1 MYYLGKVEFITT
13 IDTKNGTREKKSRV
27 QYLVNAMSCT
37 EAEAR
42 IVENL
47 KDSVSDYEIKR
58 VQQSKIIEVFEPK
71 QS

>member
-1 MYYLGKVEFITT
+1 MYYLGKVEFITVV
-13 IDTKNGTREKKSRV
+13 DTKNGTREKKSRV
-27 QYLVNAMSCT
+27 QYLVDAMSCT

-47 KDSVSDYEIKR
+47 KDSVSDYEIKG
-58 VQQSKIIEVFEPK
+58 VQQSKIIEVFAPK

>member
-27 QYLVNAMSCT
+27 QYLVDAMSCT

-47 KDSVSDYEIKR
+47 KDSVSDYEIKG
-58 VQQSKIIEVFEPK
+58 VQQSKIIEVFEHK
-71 QS
+71 A

>member
-1 MYYLGKVEFITT
+1 MYYLGKVEFITV
-13 IDTKNGTREKKSRV
+13 IDTKNGTKEKKSRV
-27 QYLVNAMSCT
+27 QYLVDAMSCT

-47 KDSVSDYEIKR
+47 KDSINDYEIKS
-58 VQQSKIIEVFEPK
+58 VSQSKILEVFEPK

>member
-1 MYYLGKVEFITT
+1 MYYLGKVEFITV

-27 QYLVNAMSCT
+27 QYLVDAMSCT

-47 KDSVSDYEIKR
+47 KDSINDYEIKS
-58 VQQSKIIEVFEPK
+58 VSQSKILEVFEPK

>member
-37 EAEAR
+37 EAEAK
-42 IVENL
+42 IVDNL
-47 KDSVSDYEIKR
+47 KDSVSDYEIKS
-58 VQQSKIIEVFEPK
+58 VSQSKIIEVFEHK
-71 QS
+71 A

>member
-1 MYYLGKVEFITT
+1 MYYLGKVEFINVV
-13 IDTKNGTREKKSRV
+13 DTKNGTRENKSRV
-27 QYLVNAMSCT
+27 QYLVDAMSCT

-47 KDSVSDYEIKR
+47 KDSVNDYEIKG
-58 VQQSKIIEVFEPK
+58 VQQSKIIEVFETK

>member
-1 MYYLGKVEFITT
+1 MYSLGKVEFITVV
-13 IDTKNGTREKKSRV
+13 DTKNGTREKKSRV
-27 QYLVNAMSCT
+27 QYLVDAMSCT

-47 KDSVSDYEIKR
+47 KDSVNDYEIKG
-58 VQQSKIIEVFEPK
+58 VQQSKIIEVFESK

>member
-1 MYYLGKVEFITT
+1 MYYLGKVEFITVV
-13 IDTKNGTREKKSRV
+13 DTKNGTREKKSRV
-27 QYLVNAMSCT
+27 QYLVDAMSCT

-47 KDSVSDYEIKR
+47 KDSVNDYEIKG

>member
-1 MYYLGKVEFITT
+1 MYYLGKVEFITV

-27 QYLVNAMSCT
+27 QYLVDAMSCT

-47 KDSVSDYEIKR
+47 KDSVNDYEIKG
-58 VQQSKIIEVFEPK
+58 VQQSKIIEVFAPK

>member
-37 EAEAR
+37 EAEAK
-42 IVENL
+42 IVDNL
-47 KDSVSDYEIKR
+47 KDSVSDYEIKS
-58 VQQSKIIEVFEPK
+58 VYQSKIIEVFEHK
-71 QS
+71 A

>member
-1 MYYLGKVEFITT
+1 MYYLGKVEFITVV
-13 IDTKNGTREKKSRV
+13 DTKNGTREKKSRV
-27 QYLVNAMSCT
+27 QYLVDAMSCT

-47 KDSVSDYEIKR
+47 KDSVNDYEIKG
-58 VQQSKIIEVFEPK
+58 VQQSKIIEVFESK

>member
-1 MYYLGKVEFITT
+1 MYYLGKVEFITVV
-13 IDTKNGTREKKSRV
+13 DTKNGTREKKSRV
-27 QYLVNAMSCT
+27 QYLVDAMSCT

-47 KDSVSDYEIKR
+47 KDSVNDYEIKG
-58 VQQSKIIEVFEPK
+58 VQQSKIIEVFETK

>member
-1 MYYLGKVEFITT
+1 MYYLGKVEFITVV
-13 IDTKNGTREKKSRV
+13 DTKNGTREKKSRV
-27 QYLVNAMSCT
+27 QYLVDAMSCT

-47 KDSVSDYEIKR
+47 KDSVNDYEIKG
-58 VQQSKIIEVFEPK
+58 VQQSKIIEVFAPK

>member
-1 MYYLGKVEFITT
+1 MYYLGKVEFITVV
-13 IDTKNGTREKKSRV
+13 DTKNGKRENKSRV
-27 QYLVNAMSCT
+27 QYLVDAMSCT

-47 KDSVSDYEIKR
+47 KDSVSDYEIKG
-58 VQQSKIIEVFEPK
+58 VQQSKIIEVFAPK